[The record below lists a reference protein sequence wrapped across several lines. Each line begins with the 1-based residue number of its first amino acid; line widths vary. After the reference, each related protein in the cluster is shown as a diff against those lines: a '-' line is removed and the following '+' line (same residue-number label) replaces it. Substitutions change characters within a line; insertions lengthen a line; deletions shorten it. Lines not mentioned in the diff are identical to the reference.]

1 MSIQAT
7 RTEAD
12 SDRARA
18 LEVLTDPAHA
28 EIVDVVVWRD
38 GPDGYGAANAGGEV
52 SFRRRNVGT
61 GWVFDVEVVAGAN
74 PFADQSTDRFVGLAA
89 EMAGKYPRQADNS
102 YPYAYEQ
109 VAQLFDSPDAPDLCV
124 IHSARHN
131 WEDHGGERGEHG
143 SLDLIQSRAPFI
155 IGGAGIARAGV
166 VDRHARL
173 IDVAPTVLAL
183 LGAGA
188 TSAGVGLNGSSRPD
202 AVLARQDGEP
212 IADVR
217 DPAAAAPQRVIGIL
231 WDGCNPNVLLDM
243 VARGE
248 APNVAR
254 LIEMGQAF
262 SGGALASL
270 PTITLANHTSILTGA
285 HPGHHGILNNAWW
298 SRRLGRQVITNS
310 PATWPQSMETLDASV
325 ETIHQAVH
333 RNWPDALT
341 WSVNEPCDVGA
352 DYSTF
357 AVIRGGE
364 LPPFPPEAAELPHA
378 TEWFVRP
385 VKSYRLSSRIDQT
398 AVDQAVALIGGHY
411 RDQEWP
417 APRFAWINFTLT
429 DAAFHHGGP
438 HSDIAR
444 ASIAD
449 SDGRLGEI
457 FAAAEAAGWWDT
469 TAWVLV
475 ADHGM
480 EDSDPTCTGDW
491 DEALRAAGVQFRDEA
506 YSFIYLGDFSGSD
519 GAGHTA
525 APVSALEAAVGLD
538 GDGREGV

>member
-1 MSIQAT
+1 MPTPPDAS
-7 RTEAD
+7 
-12 SDRARA
+12 SDEIARA
-18 LEVLTDPAHA
+18 LEVLTSAELN
-28 EIVDVVVWRD
+28 EIVDVVLLRISND
-38 GPDGYGAANAGGEV
+38 TYRAV
-52 SFRRRNVGT
+52 SAEGNIEFTRHIEGNGWGFVIDSVT
-61 GWVFDVEVVAGAN
+61 GVN
-74 PFADQSTDRFVGLAA
+74 PLGDQATDRFVGLEA
-89 EMAGKYPRQADNS
+89 EIEGRYPTRDANA
-102 YPYAYEQ
+102 YPHAYEQ

-143 SLDLIQSRAPFI
+143 SLDAVQSRAPFI
-155 IGGAGIARAGV
+155 VGGAGIRRAGV

-173 IDVAPTVLAL
+173 VDVAPTVLEL
-183 LGAGA
+183 LGAGPA
-188 TSAGVGLNGSSRPD
+188 PDALGLNGQGRLD
-202 AVLARQDGEP
+202 AKLIRQDGNV
-212 IADVR
+212 IANLLDPDVPR
-217 DPAAAAPQRVIGIL
+217 PERVIGIL

-243 VARGE
+243 AAKGE

-298 SRRLGRQVITNS
+298 SRRFNRQIITNS
-310 PATWPQSMETLDASV
+310 PATWPTSMETLETGV
-325 ETIHQAVH
+325 ETLHQAIH
-333 RNWPDALT
+333 RQWPEATT

-364 LPPFPPEAAELPHA
+364 LPPFPAEAYELPHA
-378 TEWFVRP
+378 TERFVRP
-385 VKSYRLSSRIDQT
+385 VKNYKLASRIDHT
-398 AVDQAVALIGGHY
+398 AMEQAVALIGGDY
-411 RDQEWP
+411 RDRTW
-417 APRFAWINFTLT
+417 APPLFAWFNFTLT

-438 HSDIAR
+438 HSEIAR

-457 FAAAEAAGWWDT
+457 FAAVEAAGWWDT

-491 DEALRAAGVQFRDEA
+491 DAALRAAGVEFRDEA
-506 YSFIYLGDFSGSD
+506 YSFIYLGDFSESD
-519 GAGHTA
+519 GNATGPA
-525 APVSALEAAVGLD
+525 SALESAIGA
-538 GDGREGV
+538 EGV